1 MSRVVFLNGEY
12 KDYINAL
19 THVEDRGYQ
28 FADGVYEVFSVKSGK
43 LIDYNGHISRL
54 TRSLN
59 EIKIKYPINN
69 RSILFHMRNI
79 IRKNLIV
86 DGLIYLQI
94 TRGVAKR
101 DFKFPRNSNS
111 TITIIGNNIP
121 SDEYDTAFEKGIN
134 VVTTRDLRWK
144 RVDIKSLNL
153 LAPVLAKQF
162 AYENNAKEAWMID
175 DNGYI
180 TEGSSSNAWVLIGKT
195 VYTRPVSSSILNG
208 ITRKTLLKGLNNYGY
223 SFKEKKFNMNDIR
236 KSKEAYITSATQ
248 YVMPVVKVNNKKI
261 GDGKVGKFAKI
272 FREIYLESVQL
283 KS

>member
-101 DFKFPRNSNS
+101 DFKFPTNSNS

-121 SDEYDTAFEKGIN
+121 SDEYDIAFEKGIN

-195 VYTRPVSSSILNG
+195 VYTRPVSSSILSG
-208 ITRKTLLKGLNNYGY
+208 ITRKTLLKGLNKYGY